1 LTTLRRTTT
10 DDPAFRALVSE
21 LDADLWQRYGA
32 ENEQYADHNA
42 VPAIDTAIVATAGE
56 LAIGCG
62 CFRPHHERAVAS
74 LTNVGHAAPEA
85 VRRTIELK
93 RMFVVRAARG
103 KGVGAAI
110 VAGLEAWARELGFT
124 DAILETGLGQP
135 EAVALYRKCG
145 YTTIPNYPP
154 YDRLP
159 NSTCMTK
166 RLT

>member
-1 LTTLRRTTT
+1 LTTLHRTTT
-10 DDPAFRALVSE
+10 DDPGFRELVRA
-21 LDADLWQRYGA
+21 LDADLWARYGVQ
-32 ENEQYADHNA
+32 EEPYAAHN
-42 VPAIDTAIVATAGE
+42 VVTIDTALLAIVDE
-56 LAIGCG
+56 QPIGCG
-62 CFRPHHERAVAS
+62 CFRHHHDGTV
-74 LTNVGHAAPEA
+74 
-85 VRRTIELK
+85 ELK
-93 RMFVVRAARG
+93 RMFVAPALRG

-135 EAVALYRKCG
+135 EAIALYKKCG